1 MQSES
6 QNSVR
11 TLHNCNFNKTTY
23 SHLGT
28 AKALQALSKR
38 QKVYVFLLP
47 ETSRTLKIKIKA
59 ARNKLCRILSFSTVP
74 QNGNEN
80 VLFIGLTLIKIKQVL
95 GSLNEK
101 LKSATIAIGSMK
113 NA

>member
-11 TLHNCNFNKTTY
+11 TLHNCNLNKTTY

-38 QKVYVFLLP
+38 QKVYVFVIQNFKNIKNKGK
-47 ETSRTLKIKIKA
+47 SR
-59 ARNKLCRILSFSTVP
+59 
-74 QNGNEN
+74 
-80 VLFIGLTLIKIKQVL
+80 
-95 GSLNEK
+95 
-101 LKSATIAIGSMK
+101 
-113 NA
+113 